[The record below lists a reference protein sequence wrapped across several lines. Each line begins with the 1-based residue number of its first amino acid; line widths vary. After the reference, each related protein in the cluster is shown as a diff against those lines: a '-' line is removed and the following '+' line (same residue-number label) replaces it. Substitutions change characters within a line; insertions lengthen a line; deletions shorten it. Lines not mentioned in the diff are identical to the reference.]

1 MITIGKKNACTVE
14 ELHDLTAKY
23 EDLKEAI
30 VKLFNDSSQM
40 SPQEFTQA
48 AKRLAQELKMT
59 AQQLKDC
66 QRNLVDPEKVAEE
79 FLKQYS
85 IV

>member
-1 MITIGKKNACTVE
+1 MIGLGKKNACSVE
-14 ELHDLTAKY
+14 ELHDLSTKY

-30 VKLFNDSSQM
+30 VRLFNESSQM

-59 AQQLKDC
+59 AQQLKEC
-66 QRNLVDPEKVAEE
+66 QRNLVDPEKTAEE